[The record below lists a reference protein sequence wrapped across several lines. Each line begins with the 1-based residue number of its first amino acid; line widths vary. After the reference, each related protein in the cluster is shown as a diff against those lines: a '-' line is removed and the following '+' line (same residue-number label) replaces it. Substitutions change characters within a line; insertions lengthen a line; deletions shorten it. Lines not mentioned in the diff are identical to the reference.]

1 MNSLLKTIERPIA
14 IHMMVLALIVVYWS
28 IRMWGFSAL
37 GADEAEQV
45 LFAQSFQWGYDVANP
60 PLYTWIL
67 LALFSIFGKS
77 IGLTL
82 AFKLI
87 ILGAIYIALYQAARI
102 SLGPERR
109 LDAALAGLSPLLI
122 FFVSW
127 NSIFVYSHALL
138 NALFVIFTYIAV
150 LKVSKEGKWRW
161 YLALGLLIGLGLLTK
176 YSYAMFVFGLLG
188 ASLTISD
195 LRRLIVSRR
204 MLMTLAVASLVLF
217 PHVLWLFDSL
227 EQIKLTTA
235 FKLQITNDVPY
246 LEGVG
251 KGLWNIIRALFAFMS
266 PLWVLLLLIFPVFIK
281 PPKNPQGP
289 SLESVLLGRTLIL
302 ILGLM
307 AGMVVFG
314 GVTQFRP
321 NYLFL
326 MILFPLWVFTRIP
339 AESIASPRRKVYA
352 ALLVSAA
359 ILSVAGLSGKAF
371 YDPLRCRKCQYLV
384 PFKEIAREL
393 ENRGFTGGT
402 LFGSIYPVPLAGNL
416 ALYMDNARAVSL
428 KLDRVHRTARPPLQS
443 TPGQCLVVWMA
454 PEMHGPITK
463 NMISELVHNF
473 DADIDP
479 ASVPTRLSF
488 PFHRAPNKNVLIDYI
503 LLDPGSGRCK

>member
-1 MNSLLKTIERPIA
+1 MERPLA
-14 IHMMVLALIVVYWS
+14 IHILVMVLIVAYWS

-82 AFKLI
+82 AFKLFV
-87 ILGAIYIALYQAARI
+87 LGAIYLALYQAARI
-102 SLGPERR
+102 TLGPERR
-109 LDAALAGLSPLLI
+109 LDAALVGLSPLLI

-127 NSIFVYSHALL
+127 NSIFVFSHALL
-138 NALFVIFTYIAV
+138 NALFVILTYIAV
-150 LKVSKEGKWRW
+150 LKVSQDGKWRW
-161 YLALGLLIGLGLLTK
+161 YLALGLFIGLGLLTK
-176 YSYAMFVFGLLG
+176 YSYAMFGFGLLG

-195 LRRLIVSRR
+195 LRRFILSRR
-204 MLMTLAVASLVLF
+204 MLVALAVACLVLS
-217 PHVLWLFDSL
+217 PHVLWLFDSV

-235 FKLQITNDVPY
+235 FKLQITDDAPY

-266 PLWVLLLLIFPVFIK
+266 PMWVLLLLIFPMIVK
-281 PPKNPQGP
+281 PTKNPQGP
-289 SLESVLLGRTLIL
+289 SLDSVLLGRTLIL

-339 AESIASPRRKVYA
+339 AEPVVSTRRKVYA
-352 ALLVSAA
+352 ALLMSAA
-359 ILSVAGLSGKAF
+359 VLSVAGLAGKAI
-371 YDPLRCRKCQYLV
+371 YDPLRCRKCQLLV
-384 PFKEIAREL
+384 PFEDIAREL

-402 LFGSIYPVPLAGNL
+402 LFGSIYPAPVAGNL
-416 ALYMDNARAVSL
+416 ALYMDNARAVSF
-428 KLDRVHRTARPPLQS
+428 KLERVHRTSRPPLQS

-463 NMISELVHNF
+463 NMISELVYNF
-473 DADIDP
+473 AVEIDP
-479 ASVPTRLSF
+479 AAEPTRLSF
-488 PFHRAPNKNVLIDYI
+488 PFHRAPNKKVLIDYI
-503 LLDPGSGRCK
+503 LLDPGSGSCK